1 MPDYNKIVREVY
13 TKAPGRASP
22 FQYKTDTY
30 YTKRDLTCGI
40 KQFALVG
47 GTDGD
52 NVVALLFGV
61 DYMQQPPLLVKIT
74 AKDNNVSSVDMVSIF
89 DIMQVVAF
97 IGNDEDGYTLFTDRG
112 KVVFKPFKTLDIS
125 VEARKEHFLFNG
137 EIIDKPDM
145 NLTKVNE
152 GAIGSEAVK
161 QDQLYIRL
169 EGVTQTDDNSDES
182 TVVPGGPVPRVDG

>member
-1 MPDYNKIVREVY
+1 
-13 TKAPGRASP
+13 
-22 FQYKTDTY
+22 
-30 YTKRDLTCGI
+30 
-40 KQFALVG
+40 
-47 GTDGD
+47 
-52 NVVALLFGV
+52 
-61 DYMQQPPLLVKIT
+61 MQQPPLLVKIT

-89 DIMQVVAF
+89 YIMQVVAF

-125 VEARKEHFLFNG
+125 TEARKEHFLFNG

-169 EGVTQTDDNSDES
+169 EGVTQTDDNSDEA
-182 TVVPGGPVPRVDG
+182 TVVVPPRVGDSPA